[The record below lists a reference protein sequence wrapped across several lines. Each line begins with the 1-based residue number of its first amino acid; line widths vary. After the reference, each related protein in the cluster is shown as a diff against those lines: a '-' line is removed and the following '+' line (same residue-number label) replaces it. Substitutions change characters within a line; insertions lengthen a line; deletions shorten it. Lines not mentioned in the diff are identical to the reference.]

1 MFEFE
6 KEIVDTLLDEDNGF
20 KRLHEKYNE
29 LKQQVKQ
36 ANQSMYALDEFSIE
50 NLKKEKL
57 LLKDRMAVTITEYR
71 QAHV

>member
-6 KEIVDTLLDEDNGF
+6 KEIVDTLLDEDDGF
-20 KRLHEKYNE
+20 KRLHEKYSE

-36 ANQSMYALDEFSIE
+36 ANQSMYALDEFSID

-57 LLKDRMAVTITEYR
+57 LLKDRMAITITEYR